1 MALISHCASAT
12 DRFYI
17 EDFQIP
23 PGDTVQVEIML
34 DNEAAYTAFQSDI
47 YLPEG
52 LSVAKTG
59 NNYSASLT
67 DRKGSSH
74 TFSVVLQPDGALRM
88 LSYSVALGSYS
99 GHEGALVNL
108 SIVAADDFEGPA
120 VLELKNTLFTTVAG
134 VEVAFAY
141 EACTVTAAGSVLL
154 GDVNNDST
162 VDISDVSALI
172 DYLLGTYV
180 EDFNEA
186 NADVDGDGSVGI
198 SDVTDMID
206 CLLVSF

>member
-1 MALISHCASAT
+1 
-12 DRFYI
+12 
-17 EDFQIP
+17 
-23 PGDTVQVEIML
+23 ML

-47 YLPEG
+47 YLPAG

-59 NNYSASLT
+59 NYYSASLT
-67 DRKGSSH
+67 GRKASSH

-99 GHEGALVNL
+99 GHAGALVNL

-134 VEVAFAY
+134 VEVAFADV
-141 EACTVTAAGSVLL
+141 ACTVTAAGAVLL
-154 GDVNNDST
+154 GDVNNDGT
-162 VDISDVSALI
+162 VDISDVTTLI

-198 SDVTDMID
+198 SDVTEMID
-206 CLLVSF
+206 YLLASS